1 MGLRVTTRVN
11 QLRTLPL
18 LLRTLQQ
25 LRWADDQHTQSR
37 WMSNEELWGKMWGK
51 NKKHPKVLDLLD
63 NLAEAQGF
71 EPWKH
76 VLAHLLP

>member
-37 WMSNEELWGKMWGK
+37 WMSYEELWEK
-51 NKKHPKVLDLLD
+51 NKKHPKVLNLLD

-71 EPWKH
+71 EPWMH
-76 VLAHLLP
+76 VLAHILP